1 MLEQEQATRPSATLQ
16 RLVQEVQARRL
27 LMRERVRQL
36 AGAEPVDNGLRP
48 VCLFGP
54 LYRLFSDLRG

>member
-1 MLEQEQATRPSATLQ
+1 MLDQEQTTRPSPTLH

-36 AGAEPVDNGLRP
+36 DCAESAEKGHPVRR
-48 VCLFGP
+48 VGP
-54 LYRLFSDLRG
+54 LYRLFSDLRE